1 VNTKRTSVLIAC
13 ATCLVGLTTLLTA
26 GCQSAGSSDYAVPRF
41 SNWWNFYE
49 LGLSQQNSGDYKS
62 AARQFEIALG
72 TIPGATYGAD
82 RDIWRA
88 RTYGLHFVEGYF
100 PNRELGVCLYHLGR
114 YPEAL
119 ENLNR
124 SLDQTPSSRAKHYLN
139 LVRKESLTG
148 SVIPPPEI
156 ILDHAG
162 AMNWSTARLFSV
174 SGNAHSKGFIQHIQV
189 AGREKFVELA
199 DETMPIKDDV
209 PLKEGNN
216 RISVEAHD
224 LLGRKVSSFV
234 DVTADWTPPSISVQN
249 RRQHGADS
257 TYELLCAD
265 DHAVAEIYVDG
276 KRQNI
281 KPNAGVAVSVSALA
295 GQKIS
300 LLVTDIAGNNV
311 SIILSGES
319 TAGLFRHERRNVYA
333 QAAAAGVPD
342 APAAVESAQPET
354 TPASSDRMKPSLRLR
369 TTREELVV
377 YGDEYHLDGE
387 VSDGGGVAAVEVN
400 GENILT
406 PAARGSM
413 LSFFARRLPL
423 DTGTNVFEVV
433 AVDKAG
439 NRIQKNI
446 RIVRRIPGY
455 MDEFYRMSLGIT
467 PLVNSGSRAETPV
480 VQQLLRE
487 AILSDPPRFHI
498 LERDEGWDYILR
510 EQQLSLSDLTDP
522 RTAKIIG
529 KLLPADLMLMSSVLD
544 HDSGVTV
551 LAKVVDAGSGEML
564 FSDDVFSP
572 GADDDL
578 AHQLGGLILK
588 IEQRFPLVAGRIVKL
603 SGDTVQLDVG
613 MKQGLQSFTRFVVIP
628 GDGEKAAGTIRQ
640 DGDALVELAVNR
652 IGESTGWARV
662 IPGHAEKLI
671 REGDYVHAR

>member
-1 VNTKRTSVLIAC
+1 
-13 ATCLVGLTTLLTA
+13 LTTLLIA
-26 GCQSAGSSDYAVPRF
+26 GCQSAGPSDYAVPRF

-49 LGLSQQNSGDYKS
+49 LGLTQQNSGDYTS

-72 TIPGATYGAD
+72 QIPGATYGAD

-114 YPEAL
+114 HAEAM

-139 LVRKESLTG
+139 LVRKESLAG

-156 ILDHAG
+156 MLDHAG
-162 AMNWSTARLFSV
+162 AMNWSTARLFAV
-174 SGNAHSKGFIQHIQV
+174 SGNAHSKGLIQHIQV
-189 AGREKFVELA
+189 NGLEKFIELA
-199 DETMPIKDDV
+199 GETMPINDDV
-209 PLKEGNN
+209 PLKEGIN
-216 RISVEAHD
+216 RISVDARD

-234 DVTADWTPPSISVQN
+234 EVTADWTPPSISVQN
-249 RRQHGADS
+249 RRQQGTDIS
-257 TYELLCAD
+257 YELLCVD
-265 DHAVAEIYVDG
+265 DHTVAEIYVDG

-281 KPNAGVAVSVSALA
+281 KPDAGVVLSVSTVA

-300 LLVTDIAGNNV
+300 LLVTDAAGNNV
-311 SIILSGES
+311 STVLSGES
-319 TAGLFRHERRNVYA
+319 TAGLFRRDLRNVYA
-333 QAAAAGVPD
+333 QAADAGVPD
-342 APAAVESAQPET
+342 VPVAAESAPASA
-354 TPASSDRMKPSLRLR
+354 DRMKPSLRLR

-400 GENILT
+400 GENILA
-406 PAARGSM
+406 PAARGSI

-423 DTGTNVFEVV
+423 DTGTNLFEVV

-446 RIVRRIPGY
+446 RIVRKIPGY
-455 MDEFYRMSLGIT
+455 MDEYYRMSLGIT
-467 PLVNSGSRAETPV
+467 PLVNSGSRADAPMI
-480 VQQLLRE
+480 QQLMRE

-564 FSDDVFSP
+564 FSDDVYSP
-572 GADDDL
+572 NADDDL
-578 AHQLGGLILK
+578 AHQMGGLILK

-652 IGESTGWARV
+652 ISESTGWARV
-662 IPGHAEKLI
+662 IPGHAEKMI